1 MAGSKIVNEHA
12 GKQDADYNQTPTI
25 AYQEGVTQAASEAKA
40 RALSDNAKSNTAD
53 DGKSNRSMHAAR
65 ARLGNSKHGSGDAQN
80 EHGDNDNG
88 ESKTFRLLYR
98 FSAAQRKAFFQEQN
112 ANTNTSGKAN
122 QGNPGVKVA
131 ARHTQNHAQRAT
143 QEDKAANHHYKA
155 KDKAGKGGRTSCGL
169 EFLVCKSHN
178 ASANDDSNDF
188 RAQVLHRFVGLQLH
202 SAGGIT
208 NKASDANCHVAR
220 IAA

>member
-1 MAGSKIVNEHA
+1 
-12 GKQDADYNQTPTI
+12 
-25 AYQEGVTQAASEAKA
+25 
-40 RALSDNAKSNTAD
+40 
-53 DGKSNRSMHAAR
+53 MHAAR
-65 ARLGNSKHGSGDAQN
+65 ARLGNSKHGSGDAQD
-80 EHGDNDNG
+80 EHSNNDNG
-88 ESKTFRLLYR
+88 ESKTFCLLYR

-220 IAA
+220 IAARCEHDGNGGSNNAAYNENHSFFSLRVHASLLH